1 MFAPYNENIDDVYFG
16 GIHMAKMNK
25 KWVVLCSTAIGAIYA
40 AGYFATETQATLQ
53 QPIQQA
59 QVNTQIES
67 SQPPQQPQANTQI
80 ESSQQQQQAPAPTP
94 TKSSQ
99 PQQQVPVPIP
109 TKGSQPQQQVPVPT
123 PNKSSQPQH
132 QVPVPTP
139 TKSSQPTPQAPAPT
153 PTKSSQ
159 VYKDGTYNGSG
170 SNRRGSI
177 QAAVTI
183 KSDKITDVQISHFAM
198 HYTIDDVVGLPQE
211 VVQKQSAQVKNVSGA
226 TYSTQAFKDA
236 VQVALSQA
244 RNM

>member
-1 MFAPYNENIDDVYFG
+1 MFTPYNENIDDVYFG

-59 QVNTQIES
+59 QANTQIES
-67 SQPPQQPQANTQI
+67 SQPTPQV
-80 ESSQQQQQAPAPTP
+80 PTP
-94 TKSSQ
+94 TPTKSSEPQQQVPVPTTIKSSQ
-99 PQQQVPVPIP
+99 PQQQVPVPTP
-109 TKGSQPQQQVPVPT
+109 TKSSKPTPQVPAPT
-123 PNKSSQPQH
+123 TTKSSQPQ
-132 QVPVPTP
+132 
-139 TKSSQPTPQAPAPT
+139 APAT
-153 PTKSSQ
+153 TTTKSSQ

-177 QAAVTI
+177 QVAVTI
-183 KSDKITDVQISHFAM
+183 KNDKITDVAISHFAM